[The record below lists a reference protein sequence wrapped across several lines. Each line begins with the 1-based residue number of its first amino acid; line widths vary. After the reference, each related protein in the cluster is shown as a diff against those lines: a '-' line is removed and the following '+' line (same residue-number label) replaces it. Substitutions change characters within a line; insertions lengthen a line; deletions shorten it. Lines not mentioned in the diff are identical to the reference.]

1 MPDSSFISALVLSTA
16 FWWSWWARIF
26 PIFSPRSYV
35 LLCDLFIK
43 FSMCFV
49 DSRLNSVWRVNRS
62 LNKSSDGV
70 TASVVSNL
78 RISFVSCSSFIL
90 WRFLCCVLYDIIC
103 PLRCAFMDSHTVKG
117 DIPGVWL
124 CSRKKVISEEINLMK
139 SSSESSKVLRRQ
151 GW

>member
-1 MPDSSFISALVLSTA
+1 MVAKRFTIIQLRVKSMKTRVNLRMIYMLSA
-16 FWWSWWARIF
+16 R
-26 PIFSPRSYV
+26 YV
-35 LLCDLFIK
+35 LLCDLFNR
-43 FSMCFV
+43 FSICLV
-49 DSRLNSVWRVNRS
+49 DSKLNSVWRVSRS

-90 WRFLCCVLYDIIC
+90 WRFLCCALYDIIC
-103 PLRCAFMDSHTVKG
+103 PLRYAFMDSHTVKG

-124 CSRKKVISEEINLMK
+124 CSRKKVISEEIHLMK
-139 SSSESSKVLRRQ
+139 SSSESNKVLSRQ